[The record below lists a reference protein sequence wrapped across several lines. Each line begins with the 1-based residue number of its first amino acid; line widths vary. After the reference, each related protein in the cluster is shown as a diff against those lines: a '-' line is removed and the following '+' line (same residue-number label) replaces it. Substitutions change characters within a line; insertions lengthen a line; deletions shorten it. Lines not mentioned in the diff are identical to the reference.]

1 MQGGF
6 IAFLGTKDLDAT
18 HEFYSSVLGLDL
30 VVDQNA
36 CRIYK
41 VPGGGFIGFCE
52 HLEVCR
58 AGRAPILTFVTEEV
72 DEVYEKFMQSGV
84 KVTSEPKS
92 NEKYGIYHF
101 FAQDPQGYTVEIQY
115 FEKAEDAQHFK
126 R

>member
-58 AGRAPILTFVTEEV
+58 AGRAPILTLRHRRSRRGLRKIHAIGREGDV
-72 DEVYEKFMQSGV
+72 
-84 KVTSEPKS
+84 
-92 NEKYGIYHF
+92 
-101 FAQDPQGYTVEIQY
+101 
-115 FEKAEDAQHFK
+115 
-126 R
+126 